1 MYRILLLLTVACT
14 FVLSARAQHVNYD
27 KKTVAAMVAAYGT
40 EAMAEAYYNEQVKAI
55 LERYNAAEIAA
66 AGIFTSKFLDRKGLT
81 ELGIWSS
88 HTENQY
94 YRRIY
99 HLVSVKIMPKIWT
112 VAGMMLR
119 SPQTALYWGS
129 YLMKIC
135 TEVKT
140 LCMQFESVVT
150 NGSLSFSN
158 IAFLQLNPQ
167 VASLFTL
174 SENGGIDWE
183 TFLDDL
189 GDVPHHFTKENLKA
203 DLDKLYNMG
212 VSIATAGTENLSG
225 RILGESSFHGLLQ
238 GNIATIAHAV
248 ESSYDLY
255 QSLDRSVGGTL
266 LSLVGGTENVAGL
279 FQLDNYNL
287 TAWMTDYL
295 RETMGQYYTQRWYI
309 YRRDAGQEVLCDYS
323 PATDDNSIINS
334 GEWTRFSTSDA
345 NFYPNAAQTEQ
356 ILRNSERH
364 AGWSRIQVEQLNR
377 QNDGNTYAI
386 SYYRSSYIISQKGK
400 QTKKAYAYS
409 IRVTKSWN
417 HTEEVYED
425 VFDSYTMDLN
435 TFKRQ
440 LQARLSEYNEN
451 EEGLVYYIGSDAK
464 NYYQATDEAKLKGC
478 ESVMI
483 SVTCHEGVSLI
494 SGTTQYKCRSCEGSL
509 NAHSKEC
516 VMRTTVPGDETLD
529 LSGLDELE
537 QEYNGEAAALQAL
550 IDELKVENAELVKQ
564 IASATVEEAAA
575 LRQAYNNNKN
585 EIDRIETELSA
596 VCRKQAELAQAK
608 EEAAADNDVP
618 TDDYYRIPAIMQ
630 NCKAAYD
637 LTWKGEGRW
646 SGYTYLRESAAPNI
660 NGVITF
666 RASLRIA
673 RKPKYFLGIKIH
685 RAIMEISWELTAEY
699 SDTEVVDIIQLDSE
713 KSETEK
719 KNEVNSRLSEIARE
733 YPSCEISTEYF
744 RSEPPE
750 TDNTGDTFHLL
761 WSSDRLEIAR
771 QVHTRLSHIYADLV
785 SLEKMMHYKLSIVDV
800 LRDAAPY
807 INEERGRRLTLV
819 EQCRRRWLR
828 GAAESLHSVDYNG
841 KYEDKERRNENE

>member
-150 NGSLSFSN
+150 NG
-158 IAFLQLNPQ
+158 
-167 VASLFTL
+167 
-174 SENGGIDWE
+174 
-183 TFLDDL
+183 
-189 GDVPHHFTKENLKA
+189 
-203 DLDKLYNMG
+203 
-212 VSIATAGTENLSG
+212 
-225 RILGESSFHGLLQ
+225 
-238 GNIATIAHAV
+238 
-248 ESSYDLY
+248 
-255 QSLDRSVGGTL
+255 
-266 LSLVGGTENVAGL
+266 
-279 FQLDNYNL
+279 
-287 TAWMTDYL
+287 MTDYL

-323 PATDDNSIINS
+323 PATDDNSIING